1 MGFES
6 IIVRQQNRLIQAVL
20 LDNLPSLGSMFNTS
34 FQNHFAG
41 FVNEIRLTGNHLDV
55 SVISTNALLFIWR
68 NNFTHLTFYNLV
80 ELTWQ
85 DKFFPGGTRGNS
97 WGGFSKSR
105 AHFRPKNV
113 IFHTR
118 F

>member
-1 MGFES
+1 ML
-6 IIVRQQNRLIQAVL
+6 IVRQQNRLIQAVL

-85 DKFFPGGTRGNS
+85 DKFFPGGGVLVGILG
-97 WGGFSKSR
+97 GGFSKSR